1 VNEKKETLFSAQKKK
16 LFHMPERKIRSKIL
30 LIYSISVP
38 EHAN

>member
-1 VNEKKETLFSAQKKK
+1 VNEKKETLFSAQKKT
-16 LFHMPERKIRSKIL
+16 FHMPERKIRSKIL